1 MPKRPDSLETLQ
13 LTLELLKRIR
23 KDRSVT
29 ASELRQ
35 KLMEVDSKFTREL
48 RTIQRLLETLSDPD
62 FEACDIERDDSSKP
76 YRYRWKDGAKGL
88 SLPGLSPQESLLLT
102 LAEQQLGSLL
112 PARLMKSMD
121 GFFSQ
126 ARGQLSDSGNNP
138 LEREWLDKVR
148 VVSTSQPLLPPKV
161 DPDVFEQVSNA
172 LYANQWLE
180 ADYQNAEGKRATYK
194 VMPLGLAQQGPR
206 MYLVC
211 RFDGHDNERCLA
223 LHRFITAQASTLTF
237 ERPKDFN
244 LKQFDDDG
252 RFGYGDGTQIRLS
265 FRIEK
270 EAGRHVVE
278 CPLSA
283 DQQVV
288 ELDDAYEIRATVV
301 DTAMLDW
308 WLRGFGDEVSEV
320 RRCVERRR

>member
-62 FEACDIERDDSSKP
+62 FEACDIERDESSKP

-161 DPDVFEQVSNA
+161 DAEVFQQVSNA
-172 LYANQWLE
+172 LYGNQWLE
-180 ADYQNAEGKRATYK
+180 VDYKNAEGERKTAK

-211 RFDGHDNERCLA
+211 RFDGYDNERCLA
-223 LHRFITAQASTLTF
+223 LHRFISAKASTLTF
-237 ERPKDFN
+237 ERPKDFD
-244 LKQFDDDG
+244 LKQFDDAG

-270 EAGRHVVE
+270 GAGLHIVE
-278 CPLSA
+278 CPLSV

-288 ELDDAYEIRATVV
+288 ELDDAYEITATVV
-301 DTAMLDW
+301 DSDMLDW
-308 WLRGFGDEVSEV
+308 WLRGFGDGVTFINKG
-320 RRCVERRR
+320 RL

>member
-1 MPKRPDSLETLQ
+1 MSNRPDSLETLQ

-35 KLMEVDSKFTREL
+35 KLIDADTRFTREL

-62 FEACDIERDDSSKP
+62 FETCNIERDESSKP
-76 YRYRWKDGAKGL
+76 YRYRWKQGAKGL
-88 SLPGLSPQESLLLT
+88 SLPSLSPQESLLLT
-102 LAEQQLGSLL
+102 LAERQLSQLL
-112 PARLMKSMD
+112 PARLMKSME

-126 ARGQLSDSGNNP
+126 ARGQLGEAGSGQ

-161 DPDVFEQVSNA
+161 DADVFEQVSNA
-172 LYANQWLE
+172 LYGNQWL
-180 ADYQNAEGKRATYK
+180 DVNYKNAAGKKTSAK

-211 RFDGHDNERCLA
+211 RYDGFDDERCLA
-223 LHRFITAQASTLTF
+223 LHRIVSAQASTLTF
-237 ERPKDFN
+237 ERPRDFN
-244 LKQFDDDG
+244 LTRFDEDG
-252 RFGYGDGTQIRLS
+252 RFGYGDGNGKKIRLS
-265 FRIEK
+265 FRIDK
-270 EAGRHVVE
+270 EAGLHVVE

-283 DQQVV
+283 DQTVV
-288 ELDDAYEIRATVV
+288 ELDDTYEITATVV
-301 DTAMLDW
+301 DSAMLDW
-308 WLRGFGDEVSEV
+308 WLRGFGDAVSEI
-320 RRCVERRR
+320 RKIL